1 MRRKSDQNKAT
12 ISHNQK
18 VPTEGDFPLN
28 RDAVG
33 GFTSYSPFRGVGGS
47 SIRLPAEWEPQ
58 SFVQLTWPHAGTD
71 WADMLDEVS
80 ECFVGIAREIVK
92 RERLLIVC
100 ADENTVRE
108 QLRDL
113 PQDKITCVEIPTND
127 TWARDHGGITVM
139 EDGKPVV
146 LDFTFNGWGMKFPAN
161 LDNQITRQLFEK
173 NIFPDNVKYQNR
185 LNFVLEGGSIESN
198 GQGTILTTAECLL
211 SENRNNLTKE
221 EIEAKLKE
229 YLGAERIL
237 WLHHGYLAGDDT
249 DSHVDTLARFCSPD
263 TIAYV
268 KCDDENDE
276 HYSELKK
283 MEEEIFSFAPL
294 GVGGIPLP
302 MADAV
307 YDENGDRLPATYANF
322 LIINDAVLMPT
333 YNSPKDEIARGQL
346 QKAFPD
352 REIIGIDCLAL
363 IKQHGSLHCVTMQYG
378 ASPNPSKGGEFGG
391 HDLKSL

>member
-33 GFTSYSPFRGVGGS
+33 GFTSYSPFRGVGGKP
-47 SIRLPAEWEPQ
+47 IRFPAEWESQ
-58 SFVQLTWPHAGTD
+58 SFVHLTWPHAGTD

-80 ECFVGIAREIVK
+80 ECFVSIAREIVK
-92 RERLLIVC
+92 REKLLVVC
-100 ADENTVRE
+100 ADENSVRQ

-113 PQDKITCVEIPTND
+113 PQDKITYVEIPSND

-139 EDGKPVV
+139 EDAKPIV

-276 HYSELKK
+276 HYAELKK
-283 MEEEIFSFAPL
+283 MEEELKHLCLHSSSPSPL
-294 GVGGIPLP
+294 ESDLGRGICLIPLP

-322 LIINDAVLMPT
+322 LIINGAVLMPT
-333 YNSPKDEIARGQL
+333 YRSPKDEIARQQL

-352 REIIGIDCLAL
+352 REIIGIDCTVL
-363 IKQHGSLHCVTMQYG
+363 IKQHGSLHCVTMQY
-378 ASPNPSKGGEFGG
+378 AAP
-391 HDLKSL
+391 

>member
-47 SIRLPAEWEPQ
+47 SVRLPAEWEPQ

-71 WADMLDEVS
+71 WANMLDEVS

-92 RERLLIVC
+92 REKLLVVC
-100 ADENTVRE
+100 ADENSVRQ

-173 NIFPDNVKYQNR
+173 NIFPENVKYQNR

-276 HYSELKK
+276 HYADLKK

>member
-71 WADMLDEVS
+71 WANMLDEVS

-100 ADENTVRE
+100 ADENSVRE

-113 PQDKITCVEIPTND
+113 SQDKITCVEIPSND

-173 NIFPDNVKYQNR
+173 NIFPENVKYHNR
-185 LNFVLEGGSIESN
+185 LNFVLEGGSIESD

-211 SENRNNLTKE
+211 SENRNNLSKE

-276 HYSELKK
+276 HYADLKK

>member
-1 MRRKSDQNKAT
+1 
-12 ISHNQK
+12 
-18 VPTEGDFPLN
+18 
-28 RDAVG
+28 
-33 GFTSYSPFRGVGGS
+33 
-47 SIRLPAEWEPQ
+47 
-58 SFVQLTWPHAGTD
+58 
-71 WADMLDEVS
+71 MLDEVS
-80 ECFVGIAREIVK
+80 ECFVSIAREIVK
-92 RERLLIVC
+92 REKLLVVC
-100 ADENTVRE
+100 ADENTVRQ

-113 PQDKITCVEIPTND
+113 PQDKITYVEIPSND

-139 EDGKPVV
+139 EDAKPIV

-211 SENRNNLTKE
+211 SENRNNLSKE

-283 MEEEIFSFAPL
+283 MEEEIFSFSPL